1 METTSINMGLR
12 PATFL
17 EWKESERNTIQLAL
31 HAITTKLSAVIERTT
46 GAALTHRAAVGGVAL
61 ISGMALATGA
71 DSIPQAL
78 LTLAAFAVAA
88 KCLHEEEEEGGA
100 R

>member
-1 METTSINMGLR
+1 MNIGLTAGGVKEKPFSLHDTGNVLRFIGTLNRSINFIFR
-12 PATFL
+12 
-17 EWKESERNTIQLAL
+17 
-31 HAITTKLSAVIERTT
+31 RTVT
-46 GAALTHRAAVGGVAL
+46 VNREAVGGVSLVAGL
-61 ISGMALATGA
+61 VLATGA
-71 DSIPQAL
+71 DTIPQAL

>member
-1 METTSINMGLR
+1 MNIGLMAGGVKETGFSLHNVLRFIENLNRSINFILSRTVRRETVGIQALVAGL
-12 PATFL
+12 
-17 EWKESERNTIQLAL
+17 
-31 HAITTKLSAVIERTT
+31 V
-46 GAALTHRAAVGGVAL
+46 
-61 ISGMALATGA
+61 LATGA
-71 DSIPQAL
+71 DTIPQAL